1 MRKVF
6 LSLLAVSMLA
16 LLGVTPSMAK
26 QYKTQASQAADP
38 AVHALAGPQTI
49 SGTISMV
56 VPANHLVIV
65 KNAAGTPFDFRVAK
79 FTKIDI
85 NGQKATLR
93 QLSSEINNSVSV
105 RFVPLTSGNL
115 ARTIKV
121 S

>member
-1 MRKVF
+1 MRKTL
-6 LSLLAVSMLA
+6 LSLLVLFVLA
-16 LLGVTPSMAK
+16 LLGVAPSFAK
-26 QYKTQASQAADP
+26 QKAQASGTEKP
-38 AVHALAGPQTI
+38 AVHALARAETL

-56 VPANHLVIV
+56 APANHLVIV
-65 KNAAGTPFDFRVAK
+65 KDASGTPFDFRVGK

-85 NGQKATLR
+85 NGHKATLQ

-105 RFVPLTSGNL
+105 RFVPLVSGDL